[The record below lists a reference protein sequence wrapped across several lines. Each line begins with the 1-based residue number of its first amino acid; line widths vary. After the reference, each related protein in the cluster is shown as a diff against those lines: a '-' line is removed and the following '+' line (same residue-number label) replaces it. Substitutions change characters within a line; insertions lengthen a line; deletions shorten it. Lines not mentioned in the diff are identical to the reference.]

1 MMKNPAHPGRIIR
14 KEFLEALGV
23 SVAETARRIKVSR
36 QALSSVLNGKA
47 DLTAD
52 MALRLE
58 KAFGI
63 DMETFLRIQNAYDI
77 AQARRKQERTRLKIE
92 RYEPV
97 EPRPAAWKNFSWHA
111 FLVRKSGVRGPASGR
126 DIGIAAHRE
135 NPPRGRHGLRL
146 RPSWIQRSDIAVDEY
161 EIRLIP
167 GAGAR
172 RQNNNQQQSAR
183 LLAQSNPP
191 YN

>member
-1 MMKNPAHPGRIIR
+1 MMKIQPTPAALSGRSFS
-14 KEFLEALGV
+14 KPLGFGAEA
-23 SVAETARRIKVSR
+23 ARRIKVSR

-92 RYEPV
+92 RYEPA
-97 EPRPAAWKNFSWHA
+97 EAA
-111 FLVRKSGVRGPASGR
+111 
-126 DIGIAAHRE
+126 AA
-135 NPPRGRHGLRL
+135 
-146 RPSWIQRSDIAVDEY
+146 A
-161 EIRLIP
+161 
-167 GAGAR
+167 
-172 RQNNNQQQSAR
+172 
-183 LLAQSNPP
+183 
-191 YN
+191 

>member
-14 KEFLEALGV
+14 QEFFEALGV
-23 SVAETARRIKVSR
+23 SVAEAARRVKVSR

-92 RYEPV
+92 RYGPV
-97 EPRPAAWKNFSWHA
+97 EPRPAA
-111 FLVRKSGVRGPASGR
+111 
-126 DIGIAAHRE
+126 
-135 NPPRGRHGLRL
+135 
-146 RPSWIQRSDIAVDEY
+146 
-161 EIRLIP
+161 
-167 GAGAR
+167 
-172 RQNNNQQQSAR
+172 
-183 LLAQSNPP
+183 
-191 YN
+191 